1 MHFILCSTQYLAR
14 SIQYLVCC
22 CSNVKQAFQP
32 TVYLS
37 DLKVKPS
44 HFKRRLTLL
53 FSTYTLHTVWGKAVK
68 CLSRCLP
75 PTPTPP
81 VLQGGVRVQ
90 WDSTPLEY
98 IFVRLQSKQLK
109 FRKEFLKRIY
119 EKTSIRDTEM
129 SSTLRDLK
137 QSHPTTGPCSATVS
151 RMNAPSDGIRGPKQ
165 LLSRTNSKVSQRRQ
179 KTQLRGERKRMW
191 ESPSIAFPRRK
202 SGRSTTAH
210 KEVFSWTLGSWK
222 WRTGRSN
229 DRVVKKKVRPQE
241 GLSQKQSE
249 KL

>member
-32 TVYLS
+32 NVYLS

-53 FSTYTLHTVWGKAVK
+53 FSTCTLHTVWGKAVK

-119 EKTSIRDTEM
+119 EKTSTRDPEM

-137 QSHPTTGPCSATVS
+137 QSRPTTGPCTEQTL
-151 RMNAPSDGIRGPKQ
+151 SDRLQNECAQWWNTGAKTASLQKDKFKGLPKE
-165 LLSRTNSKVSQRRQ
+165 SKD
-179 KTQLRGERKRMW
+179 TTT
-191 ESPSIAFPRRK
+191 RRK
-202 SGRSTTAH
+202 
-210 KEVFSWTLGSWK
+210 KENVRITLYCF
-222 WRTGRSN
+222 
-229 DRVVKKKVRPQE
+229 
-241 GLSQKQSE
+241 SQKEIGKKYNCTQGGIFLNAGKCEMKNSPQQWRSG
-249 KL
+249 